1 MEEEN
6 KEVVVEEQP
15 KQEVVEA
22 EQPKAEAQPQQ
33 SGMNEACK
41 YVLISF
47 ILALVGLTVSPM
59 YLLGGLACAV
69 LGIIVLIRSKNFAAD
84 KQPFRTFE
92 KIAKPVAIVDII
104 LGALSALGW
113 FIYTVVLI
121 ISSILRAI
129 NN

>member
-33 SGMNEACK
+33 SGMNDACK

-47 ILALVGLTVSPM
+47 ILALVGLTVCPM
-59 YLLGGLACAV
+59 WFLGGIACAV
-69 LGIIVLIRSKNFAAD
+69 LGVIVLIRSQTFAAD
-84 KQPFRTFE
+84 KQPFRTFG
-92 KIAKPVAIVDII
+92 KIAKPVAIVDIVF
-104 LGALSALGW
+104 G
-113 FIYTVVLI
+113 I
-121 ISSILRAI
+121 ISTIAYFIAFIISIVAAI
-129 NN
+129 AEAAAA

>member
-41 YVLISF
+41 FVLISF
-47 ILALVGLTVSPM
+47 ILSLVGLTVCPM
-59 YLLGGLACAV
+59 WFLGGIACAV

-84 KQPFRTFE
+84 RQPFRTFE
-92 KIAKPVAIVDII
+92 KIAKPVAIVDIV
-104 LGALSALGW
+104 LGAISALVY
-113 FIYTVVLI
+113 FIAFIAYIVGLI
-121 ISSILRAI
+121 IQAVNS
-129 NN
+129 